1 MSKRELRID
10 ITGNADKFGEAAKK
24 AQADINTLKSQGL
37 DALTAGVY
45 TGGAIAAATLA
56 INAMRS
62 VVQDIKQILERA
74 ERLNI
79 SSSST
84 RRLTNVGESIGLN
97 VGQIDQGVQQARQA
111 RADALAGEPEAV
123 RSFDRLKISLTD
135 IAKLKP
141 DELFYRILRA
151 AQDVTLDA
159 ESYFAFSK
167 LIGQGAADTVLPY
180 ARNPEA
186 LSRAFGFA
194 QLEANMQPNGVTGSV
209 PGLDGVRL
217 GGRIADALGFG
228 PTSQMRALLRS
239 ARQPFEPFSSF
250 GIQNRDQTDDAAELN
265 RQKLAL
271 VARAQLTT
279 EERINEA
286 LAERARLYRL
296 VGDEADPLKRQKLIG
311 NLLNVEAEIGGL
323 ATKRTTELG
332 SVSTGPS
339 VRTQDPLRAI
349 GADFSTFF
357 VRRDMET
364 GRQQVDELRRLRS
377 TIAEGL
383 QRVERA
389 IGEELK

>member
-1 MSKRELRID
+1 
-10 ITGNADKFGEAAKK
+10 
-24 AQADINTLKSQGL
+24 
-37 DALTAGVY
+37 
-45 TGGAIAAATLA
+45 
-56 INAMRS
+56 
-62 VVQDIKQILERA
+62 
-74 ERLNI
+74 
-79 SSSST
+79 
-84 RRLTNVGESIGLN
+84 
-97 VGQIDQGVQQARQA
+97 
-111 RADALAGEPEAV
+111 
-123 RSFDRLKISLTD
+123 
-135 IAKLKP
+135 
-141 DELFYRILRA
+141 
-151 AQDVTLDA
+151 
-159 ESYFAFSK
+159 
-167 LIGQGAADTVLPY
+167 
-180 ARNPEA
+180 
-186 LSRAFGFA
+186 
-194 QLEANMQPNGVTGSV
+194 MQPNGVTGSV